1 MKELTLNRIKNTQFN
16 KLFKK
21 IVLEESLSQVE
32 YQKLLSIA
40 IVLLNEKDLL
50 VRRLGYRVIVLYCNQ
65 TNDYKPLYDIS
76 LNQGLYPIV
85 KLIEQNE
92 KYNHQFEDS
101 FFRLFQSS
109 FVENYKVNN
118 MYLSEQQN
126 DLQLFFNDNKLESV
140 IVVAPT
146 SYGKSDMI
154 IKTIKQRVQGNV
166 CIIVPTKALIAQTKR
181 RIMEANISNIN
192 KIISHPEM
200 YLETDEN
207 LTAVLTQERL
217 LRLLRKKPDLKFDVV
232 FVDEAHNLLEN
243 DSRSI
248 LLALAISVLEKRN
261 ANINFKFL
269 TPFLID
275 TRNLSVRYTEYEA
288 ESFKIEEYIKTE
300 KIFLYDEKKSEK
312 PKLYD
317 QFLDDFY
324 ESDEDSFGNYK
335 ELIQMKSSLKNI
347 IYFNK
352 TSDLEKFA
360 REFSIDKPEIKSE
373 RINTA
378 CKHISDLIDGDY
390 LLIDC
395 LRKGIIYHHG
405 LVPDSI
411 RIYIEHLY
419 SELDE
424 IKYVIT
430 SSTLLEG
437 VNIPANR
444 IFLLDNKKGRKK
456 LSPAQFKNLIGRVCR
471 FSEVFS
477 RKNGDLKYLEPN
489 IYLINSNYISKN
501 ANLEKFVRET
511 MRVDKKEQDIISN
524 VLLKN
529 VEINSK
535 NNIDKQVADQFVEN
549 FEPGVIQDYKDS
561 YAETIIGKLSFINN
575 LVEIDIME
583 AEKEMQQKIEIIGE
597 LKINSIDQLFNYFS
611 EVFLPFIKEGNNFN
625 NLRRLEYL
633 EAQNFY
639 KMFLNWRI
647 KSASYREMISSFL
660 KYWNKLESENRN
672 TEVYVGR
679 WGDIKKDGFRPL
691 WTDITKKNTKERV
704 NLAIVR
710 IKEEQDFLDNVFIKY
725 IEVLNDLDLIDSDF
739 YDQIKYG
746 TKDKP
751 KIILMKNGF
760 SLLATNLLVNDYK
773 EFLIVDL
780 DSETVEIQPSI
791 VLELE
796 KNNENEILI
805 FETKYN
811 IKG

>member
-1 MKELTLNRIKNTQFN
+1 MKELTLSRIKNTQFN

-92 KYNHQFEDS
+92 KYNQQFEDS

-207 LTAVLTQERL
+207 VTAVLTQERL

-275 TRNLSVRYTEYEA
+275 TTNLSVRYTEYEA

-300 KIFLYDEKKSEK
+300 KVFLYDEKKSEK

-317 QFLDDFY
+317 QFLDEFY
-324 ESDEDSFGNYK
+324 ESDEDSFRNYK

-352 TSDLEKFA
+352 TSDLEKFS

-477 RKNGDLKYLEPN
+477 KKNGDLKYLEPN
-489 IYLINSNYISKN
+489 IYLINSNYISKK

-511 MRVDKKEQDIISN
+511 MRVDKKEQDITSN

-529 VEINSK
+529 VEINSE
-535 NNIDKQVADQFVEN
+535 NIIDKQVADQFVEN
-549 FEPGVIQDYKDS
+549 FEPGIIQDYKDS
-561 YAETIIGKLSFINN
+561 YAETEIGKLSFINN
-575 LVEIDIME
+575 LVEIDVME
-583 AEKEMQQKIEIIGE
+583 AEKEMQQKIETIGE

-611 EVFLPFIKEGNNFN
+611 EVFLPFIKEGNNSN
-625 NLRRLEYL
+625 NLRRLKYL

-660 KYWNKLESENRN
+660 KYWNKLESENRD

-679 WGDIKKDGFRPL
+679 WGDITKDGFSPL

-725 IEVLNDLDLIDSDF
+725 IEVLNDLDFIDSDF

-746 TKDKP
+746 TKDKS
-751 KIILMKNGF
+751 KIVLMKNGF
-760 SLLATNLLVNDYK
+760 SLLATNLLINDYK
-773 EFLIVDL
+773 EYLTVDL
-780 DSETVEIQPSI
+780 ESGTFEIQSSI
-791 VLELE
+791 VQELE

>member
-1 MKELTLNRIKNTQFN
+1 MKELTLSRIKNTQFN

-40 IVLLNEKDLL
+40 IVLLNEKDLH

-109 FVENYKVNN
+109 FVENYNVNN
-118 MYLSEQQN
+118 IYLSEQQN
-126 DLQLFFNDNKLESV
+126 DLQRFFTDNKSESV

-154 IKTIKQRVQGNV
+154 IKTINQRVQGNV
-166 CIIVPTKALIAQTKR
+166 CIIVPTKALISQTKR

-217 LRLLRKKPDLKFDVV
+217 LRLLRKKPNLKFDIV

-261 ANINFKFL
+261 AKINFKFL

-275 TRNLSVRYTEYEA
+275 TTNLSVRYTEYEA

-324 ESDEDSFGNYK
+324 ESDEDSFKNYK

-352 TSDLEKFA
+352 TSDLEKFS
-360 REFSIDKPEIKSE
+360 REFSNDKPEVKSE
-373 RINTA
+373 RIDAA

-395 LRKGIIYHHG
+395 LKKGIIYHHG

-424 IKYVIT
+424 LKYVIT

-477 RKNGDLKYLEPN
+477 KKNGDLKYLEPN
-489 IYLINSNYISKN
+489 IFLINSNYISKK

-511 MRVDKKEQDIISN
+511 MKVDKKEQDITSN

-529 VEINSK
+529 VEINSE
-535 NNIDKQVADQFVEN
+535 NIIDKQVADQFVEN
-549 FEPGVIQDYKDS
+549 FEPGVIQDYKYS
-561 YAETIIGKLSFINN
+561 YAETKIGKLSFINN

-583 AEKEMQQKIEIIGE
+583 VEKEMQEKIDTIGE
-597 LKINSIDQLFNYFS
+597 LKINSIDQLFDYFS
-611 EVFLPFIKEGNNFN
+611 EVFLPFIKEGNNSK
-625 NLRRLEYL
+625 NLLRLQYS

-647 KSASYREMISSFL
+647 KSASYREMVSSFL
-660 KYWNKLESENRN
+660 KYWNKLESENRD
-672 TEVYVGR
+672 TDIYVGR
-679 WGDIKKDGFRPL
+679 WGDKTKDGFREL
-691 WTDITKKNTKERV
+691 WTDITKKTAKERV

-746 TKDKP
+746 TKNKT
-751 KIILMKNGF
+751 KIVLMKNGL

-773 EFLIVDL
+773 EYLTVDL
-780 DSETVEIQPSI
+780 EAGTVEIKPSI
-791 VLELE
+791 VQELE